1 MEYKREELLY
11 FVFCRW
17 RCKYSSI
24 STYILGNKQ
33 NWWTIILGDIVRQI
47 VYLQKYFPIL
57 TGSHHLSIYQKCKI
71 FPFKLLIS
79 VSGCSLSSVSSRR
92 SSSRM
97 PMQEFTGKYV
107 THTKHKA
114 VFNLNQ
120 LILFWR
126 LCSRETWKDLIP
138 FSFLFKENLKRWFGE
153 FLLKCT
159 WTRHMYLKVF
169 HDPLR
174 PNFYKAVTKGCGSS

>member
-1 MEYKREELLY
+1 MSVQILFNIHIHSWEQTKLMNNNIGRY
-11 FVFCRW
+11 C
-17 RCKYSSI
+17 SSNCLFIEIFPHLDWI
-24 STYILGNKQ
+24 SSSFYTKK
-33 NWWTIILGDIVRQI
+33 W
-47 VYLQKYFPIL
+47 
-57 TGSHHLSIYQKCKI
+57 KI
-71 FPFKLLIS
+71 FPLYKLLIS

-120 LILFWR
+120 LSLFWR